1 MRNKSINNIM
11 EANRIAIFNAADD
24 EIISTRF
31 LPFGYDATKHQ
42 TNKDLYQETLDLIAQ
57 NKIEH
62 AEYDAARIEF
72 NNAVDDARK
81 IFAAITRSLQYFYGP
96 DSKEALKLGLYN
108 NKISRYTDFVQAAK
122 EFYNELSK
130 HPEVVTK
137 LLPFG
142 HTEEN
147 IVQYK
152 TNITSLDELRATR
165 EKESGDAQYTVKAR
179 DVKMDQ
185 LADAVADIKRLGR
198 LVFTDDEAQYLEKL
212 GIIVRS

>member
-1 MRNKSINNIM
+1 M

-24 EIISTRF
+24 ETISTRF
-31 LPFGYDATKHQ
+31 LPFGYDEAKHQ
-42 TNKDLYQETLDLIAQ
+42 TNKSLYQETLDLIAL

-72 NNAVDDARK
+72 NNAVDDSKK
-81 IFAAITRSLQYFYGP
+81 IFSSITRSLQYFYAS

-122 EFYNELSK
+122 EFYNELPK
-130 HPEVVTK
+130 HPEVVAK

-147 IVQYK
+147 IEQYK
-152 TNITSLDELRATR
+152 TNITNLDELRSAR

-212 GIIVRS
+212 GIIVKS